1 MIDVVSETVKKKFI
15 SIMINPKGINRKK
28 LMPFVLLIKKIDCM
42 SQSEK
47 MNNDR
52 SGQRIEPMYLDFL

>member
-1 MIDVVSETVKKKFI
+1 
-15 SIMINPKGINRKK
+15 MINPKGINRKK
-28 LMPFVLLIKKIDCM
+28 VNAFCFCSLLKIDCM

-52 SGQRIEPMYLDFL
+52 SGQRIEPMYLDFCIS

>member
-1 MIDVVSETVKKKFI
+1 
-15 SIMINPKGINRKK
+15 
-28 LMPFVLLIKKIDCM
+28 M

-52 SGQRIEPMYLDFL
+52 SGQKIEPMYFGLLQKLKLRRKRRQAISRLRAAAIAQ